1 MHRQSMYDGSMQE
14 ELEQFVASLEIPA
27 DRKEIVLAELLDHVA
42 SATEAARRAGEDP
55 EAAARAAIGD
65 LQLLRRS
72 LEAIEP
78 AFRITRKQTFAR
90 GLVASLL
97 VALVIDQ
104 GGAIMTGFVG
114 AVAAIAIVVLLA
126 PPSALV
132 LLRAE
137 LRRPRVGRG
146 ISIGPALVYA
156 ATVISAPFVMWI
168 ALIVQRAFAGNTRL
182 ETPYSAFAV
191 VGAVSALL
199 LVEGLRAR
207 RKAIA

>member
-1 MHRQSMYDGSMQE
+1 MQE

-27 DRKEIVLAELLDHVA
+27 DRKEIILAELLDHVA
-42 SATEAARRAGEDP
+42 SATEAAKRAGQDP
-55 EAAARAAIGD
+55 EAAAGAAIGD

-78 AFRITRKQTFAR
+78 AFRITRKHALGR

-97 VALVIDQ
+97 VAIVIDR

-114 AVAAIAIVVLLA
+114 ALAAIAIVVLLA
-126 PPSALV
+126 PPSVLV

-137 LRRPRVGRG
+137 LRKPRVGRG
-146 ISIGPALVYA
+146 IAIGPALVYA
-156 ATVISAPFVMWI
+156 ITVSSAPFAVWI
-168 ALIVQRAFAGNTRL
+168 ALIVQRALAGNTTL

-191 VGAVSALL
+191 VVAVSALL
-199 LVEGLRAR
+199 LVEGMRAR
-207 RKAIA
+207 RKVFA

>member
-1 MHRQSMYDGSMQE
+1 MYSGNMQE

-27 DRKEIVLAELLDHVA
+27 DRKEIILAELLDHVA
-42 SATEAARRAGEDP
+42 SATEAARRAGQDP
-55 EAAARAAIGD
+55 EVAARAAIGD

-78 AFRITRKQTFAR
+78 AFRITRKHALGR

-97 VALVIDQ
+97 VAIVIDQ

-114 AVAAIAIVVLLA
+114 AVAAIAIVALLA
-126 PPSALV
+126 PPSVLV

-137 LRRPRVGRG
+137 LRKPRVGRG
-146 ISIGPALVYA
+146 IAIGPALVYA
-156 ATVISAPFVMWI
+156 VTVSSAPFVVWI
-168 ALIVQRAFAGNTRL
+168 ALIVQRAFAGNTTL

-191 VGAVSALL
+191 VVAVSALL
-199 LVEGLRAR
+199 LVEGMRAR